1 MKKWLQNLRSGSPLE
16 CGIARLDFNKINVCI
31 KGPAK
36 RDYMSDLSILM
47 YASRRRPIEKAQS
60 ACGG

>member
-1 MKKWLQNLRSGSPLE
+1 MDSEFAKRNCSKWFQSLRSGSPLE

-36 RDYMSDLSILM
+36 RDYIPDLNKLR
-47 YASRRRPIEKAQS
+47 YASRRPAN
-60 ACGG
+60 